1 MTAKKSTKTNKW
13 EERYN
18 AVMKRKK
25 AAEDFIAKFENDE
38 DNLYKGLKISD
49 ETKAYVASLGSKSRY
64 TDKELE
70 EIRYNTNANV
80 LKSRVK
86 KVIES
91 EIKGVGTVVTKS
103 YSAKDWKKSSE
114 KLVAKEI
121 YNRYIDAL
129 HRPNRKIK
137 YTTIKNME
145 KILTMIDTLAD
156 TNLSEKFDKQRAAKV
171 SLSDAISI
179 ADLEMAIK
187 RATDNR
193 YDGEGLKL
201 ITTRDEVAQNTAEDI
216 LSIFFR
222 EMPAATKEGY
232 DKYRK
237 AIAEGQRRSGVASF
251 VSHRIDGTVDGE
263 LLADVGE
270 LLYDFFENS
279 MWWAKYGRK
288 IDNSDFIDI
297 FIDGLIYTEARDY
310 NLQDLDTVLMNS
322 LSGKDIGG
330 KMPGYKRALIDYFK
344 GVRDEYGEKGV

>member
-1 MTAKKSTKTNKW
+1 MTAKKSKKTNKW

-25 AAEDFIAKFENDE
+25 AAEDFIAKFENDD

-86 KVIES
+86 KVIEAC
-91 EIKGVGTVVTKS
+91 IKGVGVEVKRS
-103 YSAKDWKKSSE
+103 FSAKDWKKSSE

-121 YNRYIDAL
+121 YNRYVDAL
-129 HRPNRKIK
+129 HRPNKKIK
-137 YTTIKNME
+137 YTTVKNMQR
-145 KILTMIDTLAD
+145 ILDMIDTLAD
-156 TNLSEKFDKQRAAKV
+156 TDLKEKFDKQRAAKV
-171 SLSDAISI
+171 SPADLISI

-193 YDGEGLKL
+193 YDGENLKL

-232 DKYRK
+232 DKYR
-237 AIAEGQRRSGVASF
+237 AALAEGQRESGVATFIANRSKG
-251 VSHRIDGTVDGE
+251 SIDRE
-263 LLADVGE
+263 LLGDIGE

-279 MWWAKYGRK
+279 VWWAKYGKK

-297 FIDGLIYTEARDY
+297 FTEGLVYTEAKGY
-310 NLQDLDTVLMNS
+310 NLKDLDTILMNS
-322 LSGKDIGG
+322 LSGKDSGG
-330 KMPGYKRALIDYFK
+330 KMSGCKRALQDYFRRVK
-344 GVRDEYGEKGV
+344 DNYGE